1 MRNVQHGLELAR
13 EGKVVIHVNEGILK
27 GAFKADP
34 NLEQRV
40 SMEVERHPTRWDNI
54 ILKKNSP
61 LRPIFSYL
69 TMRLREDGVIRRLKF
84 KWEGPGIPA
93 NPESDAMVSLA
104 TSNPTPFAICHRLI
118 VILT

>member
-40 SMEVERHPTRWDNI
+40 SIVERHPTRWDNI